1 MNINIGLITMGTS
14 YIGTHPGKQKRS
26 KTKGGGSGR
35 KRMARKQT
43 TKKMEHLKKWVIRN
57 VMITLIIRV

>member
-1 MNINIGLITMGTS
+1 MV
-14 YIGTHPGKQKRS
+14 
-26 KTKGGGSGR
+26 
-35 KRMARKQT
+35 RKQT